1 MYKVFCDDYL
11 MYDPRLETL
20 KLFSPKLELELNKT
34 GTFSFLI
41 YPEHPY
47 FDKLQKMKS
56 IIKVYQDDELVFRGR
71 ILTDENGFYNE
82 KQVSCEGELAFLND
96 SIQRPYDFQSGTNH
110 TTISEFF
117 TYLINKHNEQVE
129 EEKQFKVGRIT
140 VTDPNN
146 YIVRADSTYMNT
158 WETINQKLINTNG
171 GYLWVRH
178 ESDGV
183 YIDYLEDFDVAVDQI
198 VEFGENLLSF
208 KRQTN
213 GADIATAII
222 PIGATVDNV
231 PVTIANLPNETT
243 GEIRKQSDF
252 VYSVSGVLEHGW
264 IFKKEDWNDITE
276 ASNLLTKAKALVA
289 TTINQLVTIDLTAVD
304 LASVDKNF
312 ESFKLGKYVQVYT
325 KPHGINNYFLV
336 KKLSIQFDNPQNNS
350 LTLGTTYSAF
360 TEQTESSTI
369 DLNELSGSVAN
380 LQNNVSQINT
390 SIEDI
395 NGSIGN
401 INGSIGNING
411 SINNINGSIDGI
423 NNTISDIETAITP
436 GVKQNAIL
444 GNNWVNY
451 GNDFEEAVYWRNST
465 ATIELSGMISG
476 GTVNANTVL
485 FNLPIGYRPRA
496 IERFQLPT
504 MDGWCLIDVL
514 PNGDV
519 TLISG
524 GNAGWISLSGIVF
537 RAS

>member
-96 SIQRPYDFQSGTNH
+96 SIQRPYDFQTGDKH
-110 TTISEFF
+110 TTIPDFF
-117 TYLINKHNEQVE
+117 KYLIGKHNEQVE

-146 YIVRADSTYMNT
+146 YIVRADSTYLNT

-243 GEIRKQSDF
+243 GEIRKQNDF

-264 IFKKEDWNDITE
+264 IFKKEDWNDVTE

-360 TEQTESSTI
+360 TEQTEGSTI

-380 LQNNVSQINT
+380 LQNSVSNI
-390 SIEDI
+390 S
-395 NGSIGN
+395 GSIGN
-401 INGSIGNING
+401 IDQTIT
-411 SINNINGSIDGI
+411 GI
-423 NNTISDIETAITP
+423 NNSIQGINQTISGIETAITP

-476 GTVNANTVL
+476 GTVDAYTVI

-504 MDGWCLIDVL
+504 MGGWCLIDIL

>member
-96 SIQRPYDFQSGTNH
+96 SIQRPYDFQTGDKH
-110 TTISEFF
+110 TTIPDFF
-117 TYLINKHNEQVE
+117 KYLIAKHNEQVE

-146 YIVRADSTYMNT
+146 YIVRADSTYLNT

-264 IFKKEDWNDITE
+264 IFKKEDWNDVTE
-276 ASNLLTKAKALVA
+276 ASNLLAKAKALVA
-289 TTINQLVTIDLTAVD
+289 TTINQLVTIELTAVD

-360 TEQTESSTI
+360 TEQTEGSTI

-380 LQNNVSQINT
+380 LQNSVSNI
-390 SIEDI
+390 S
-395 NGSIGN
+395 GSIGN
-401 INGSIGNING
+401 IDQTIT
-411 SINNINGSIDGI
+411 GI
-423 NNTISDIETAITP
+423 NNSIQGINQTISGIETAITP

-504 MDGWCLIDVL
+504 MGGWCLIDIL

>member
-1 MYKVFCDDYL
+1 MYKVFCDNYL
-11 MYDPRLETL
+11 MYDPRLESL

-47 FDKLQKMKS
+47 FDKLEKMKS
-56 IIKVYQDDELVFRGR
+56 IVRVYQDNELVFRGR

-110 TTISEFF
+110 TTIPEFF

-129 EEKQFKVGRIT
+129 ETKRFKVGRIT

-183 YIDYLEDFDVAVDQI
+183 YIDYLEDFNVAVDQI

-243 GEIRKQSDF
+243 GEIRKQADF
-252 VYSVSGVLEHGW
+252 VYSVSGVSQHGW
-264 IFKKEDWNDITE
+264 IFKKESWNDVTE

-289 TTINQLVTIDLTAVD
+289 TTINQLVTIELTAVD
-304 LASVDKNF
+304 LASVNQNF

-360 TEQTESSTI
+360 TEQTEGSTI

-380 LQNNVSQINT
+380 LQNVVSNI
-390 SIEDI
+390 S
-395 NGSIGN
+395 GSIGSIDQTITN
-401 INGSIGNING
+401 INASIGEIDQTINA
-411 SINNINGSIDGI
+411 
-423 NNTISDIETAITP
+423 IETAITP

-444 GNNWVNY
+444 QNSWVNY
-451 GNDFEEAVYWRNST
+451 GDDYENAVYWRNST
-465 ATIELSGMISG
+465 ATIEFSGMIKD
-476 GTVNANTVL
+476 GTVTDNTIL
-485 FNLPIGYRPRA
+485 FQLPAGFRPA
-496 IERFQLPT
+496 WKERFQLPT
-504 MDGWCLIDVL
+504 AVGSCLVDVYPDGNVILV
-514 PNGDV
+514 
-519 TLISG
+519 SG
-524 GNAGWISLSGIVF
+524 GNAGWISLSGVVF

>member
-96 SIQRPYDFQSGTNH
+96 SIQRPYDFQTGDKH
-110 TTISEFF
+110 TTIPDFF
-117 TYLINKHNEQVE
+117 KYLIAKHNEQVE

-146 YIVRADSTYMNT
+146 YIVRADSTYLNT

-264 IFKKEDWNDITE
+264 IFKKEDWNDVTE
-276 ASNLLTKAKALVA
+276 ASNLLAKAKALVA
-289 TTINQLVTIDLTAVD
+289 TTINQLVTIELTAVD

-360 TEQTESSTI
+360 TEQTEGSTI

-380 LQNNVSQINT
+380 LQNSVSNI
-390 SIEDI
+390 S
-395 NGSIGN
+395 GSIGN
-401 INGSIGNING
+401 IDQTIT
-411 SINNINGSIDGI
+411 GI
-423 NNTISDIETAITP
+423 NNSIQGINQTISGIETAITP

-476 GTVNANTVL
+476 GTVDANTVL

-504 MDGWCLIDVL
+504 MGGLCLIDIL